1 VLTSRCD
8 GQRFW
13 SVEQTLAPGDGPMRP
28 RPPSQAV
35 ALLTASPNA
44 ISFRASQRSK
54 IRMSPDS
61 RSLFT
66 DRPIPTWKAPI
77 AGVLFMVSVT
87 LLRWG

>member
-1 VLTSRCD
+1 
-8 GQRFW
+8 
-13 SVEQTLAPGDGPMRP
+13 
-28 RPPSQAV
+28 
-35 ALLTASPNA
+35 
-44 ISFRASQRSK
+44 
-54 IRMSPDS
+54 MSPDS